1 MSTID
6 ERPAAADNEP
16 EEPTSRPPASHRMR
30 AWLARP
36 YATHIVILTG
46 VLSVLL
52 LPIGWV
58 GIAVMNGSG
67 GPASETM
74 VDIQRTA
81 LVLTLICTPLM
92 AFTLAVMFYSLL
104 GWGRVTG
111 DEVPTEEGPAIRT
124 NRTAVVAWMALT
136 TLMATFFV
144 VYGTIELANM
154 QADQSGAVAAYEQ
167 PSTVKPVQV
176 NVMGQQWLW
185 TFSYPEKGNLTSDV
199 LYVPVN
205 TPIEFSVTSK
215 DVIHSFWVVELGV
228 KIDANPG
235 AITTTGVTPTKLGT
249 FNIRCAELCGLH
261 HAFMQTQI
269 RVVTQEQFD
278 TWTREMGGGTAS

>member
-36 YATHIVILTG
+36 YASHIVILTG

-92 AFTLAVMFYSLL
+92 AFTLAIMFYSLL

-144 VYGTIELANM
+144 VYG
-154 QADQSGAVAAYEQ
+154 
-167 PSTVKPVQV
+167 
-176 NVMGQQWLW
+176 
-185 TFSYPEKGNLTSDV
+185 
-199 LYVPVN
+199 
-205 TPIEFSVTSK
+205 
-215 DVIHSFWVVELGV
+215 
-228 KIDANPG
+228 
-235 AITTTGVTPTKLGT
+235 KL
-249 FNIRCAELCGLH
+249 
-261 HAFMQTQI
+261 
-269 RVVTQEQFD
+269 
-278 TWTREMGGGTAS
+278 